1 MVGKALDSL
10 YSKIIGEPYF
20 ECVASLH
27 TLKIRTPPE
36 LSDRFLM
43 ADEST
48 PVIEQETGFLLDK
61 SPLLWQNP
69 ATI

>member
-1 MVGKALDSL
+1 
-10 YSKIIGEPYF
+10 
-20 ECVASLH
+20 
-27 TLKIRTPPE
+27 
-36 LSDRFLM
+36 M